1 MTSGTAAKKFIFV
14 GILQNRDLSEATE
27 LEMITYRQL
36 TRGDVESA
44 KYLYDALG
52 WTAYLGDDERL
63 YRAWDN
69 SLFALGAFDDDKLII
84 GFIRCIG
91 DGEHTILIQDLLI
104 LENYQRKG
112 IGKTLME
119 VVFDKY
125 ADVRQKFVVT
135 GVDTPAVHFYRSLG
149 LYSFDEGD
157 LLAFFKL

>member
-1 MTSGTAAKKFIFV
+1 MT
-14 GILQNRDLSEATE
+14 NRDLTEATKP
-27 LEMITYRQL
+27 EMITYRQL
-36 TRGDVESA
+36 TRDDVESA
-44 KYLYDALG
+44 KHLYDALG

-63 YRAWDN
+63 YRAWDH
-69 SLFALGAFDDDKLII
+69 SLFALGAFDDDNLI

-104 LENYQRKG
+104 LENHQRKG
-112 IGKTLME
+112 IGKTLMKA
-119 VVFDKY
+119 VFEKY

-135 GVDTPAVHFYRSLG
+135 GADTPAVHFYRSLG